1 MQSNPQPASEEAQ
14 PDRLAVTGLDCLFE
28 ETIVDEPDS
37 GLTLAQAVHYYGMP
51 AKEVKAKVKTGE
63 IPGIKL
69 ARKKWRVYPLGLPD
83 NLSENVVETLAA
95 SDVDDVVE
103 PFDIQESPL
112 TVQLKSKIAELEARL
127 ESAAYRNGYL
137 EAKLEATEGQM
148 RLVSC
153 QPRPVSLMQ
162 KFFGLFK

>member
-1 MQSNPQPASEEAQ
+1 MQSNRQPASEETQ

-28 ETIVDEPDS
+28 ETIADEPDS
-37 GLTLAQAVHYYGMP
+37 GLTLAQAVHYYGLP
-51 AKEVKAKVKTGE
+51 AKEVKAKVKSGE
-63 IPGIKL
+63 IPGVKL
-69 ARKKWRVYPLGLPD
+69 ARKRWRVYPLGLPD
-83 NLSENVVETLAA
+83 KLPELAVQTLDAN
-95 SDVDDVVE
+95 DVVE

-112 TVQLKSKIAELEARL
+112 TVQLKAKIAELEARL

-148 RLVSC
+148 RLLSC
-153 QPRPVSLMQ
+153 QPQPVSLMQ